1 MNTRRRLAA
10 VLLASMLLCLTTQPA
25 AGSPAAGSV
34 HLSDYNMHVLT
45 NTISGVESYGQIY
58 SDSRRWD
65 AYAGKGENT
74 PNEKTVTLGW
84 AQNYGE
90 EARAL
95 IRKIYDADRE
105 TFRSI
110 DTCSPAIE
118 SMLSKSWTAIQW
130 EPSASQK
137 RVLIALITTETGKQ
151 AQDQLF
157 AELMDKYLRQA
168 VSYGVPEDSVA
179 ALMMWCE
186 IEHLG
191 GLNAVRRIFDRA
203 TKPYGIDSI
212 MASLKMDQ
220 SDRSSNN
227 QVGDTL
233 FWSRHLCCSS
243 WIAAHADTT
252 NAGGEMQREPGELQ
266 AEAFIEAVRA
276 VYETSNTSHYE
287 YGDSHGN
294 PPTSDGVISCDRL
307 IAKALWD
314 LGYTDQPTS
323 TTTTSGLT
331 IHTMPAWL
339 SEHGWEKSTK
349 ASDIRY
355 GSIVFTKDGSGQIV
369 HVFAAVSEYQY
380 GMVVKFDLGSQARI
394 DGAQPFFEAWDAHDL
409 AAVYNLP
416 NLGADNPV
424 GNTTGNES
432 GKSGSES
439 GSSGKSGTKSD
450 TSATSSIKAGQK
462 ALNQYFG
469 AALDVDGEVG
479 RMTRTAYV
487 NAMQAALN
495 ADYRAGLSVDGEI
508 GPKTRAALAAHPIRK
523 DSRGQLVTVLE
534 IGLCLQGYDPKGIEY
549 PGSFG
554 DGCEK
559 ALKACQRASGLEVDG
574 IAGVATF
581 AALAS

>member
-1 MNTRRRLAA
+1 MNTLRRLATA
-10 VLLASMLLCLTTQPA
+10 LLASMLLCLTTQPA

-45 NTISGVESYGQIY
+45 NVISGVESYGQIY

-74 PNEKTVTLGW
+74 PNEKTITLGW
-84 AQNYGE
+84 AQNYGD
-90 EARAL
+90 EARTL
-95 IRKIYDADRE
+95 IRKIYDADKAA
-105 TFRSI
+105 FRKL

-130 EPSASQK
+130 EPSAAQK
-137 RVLIALITTETGKQ
+137 KVLLALITTEAGRV

-157 AELMDKYLRQA
+157 AELMDKYLKQA
-168 VSYGVPEDSVA
+168 ISYGVSEDSVA
-179 ALMMWCE
+179 AMMMWCE

-203 TKPYGIDSI
+203 TKPYSIDSI
-212 MASLKMDQ
+212 MESLKQDQ
-220 SDRSSNN
+220 NDRSSNN

-233 FWSRHLCCSS
+233 FWSRHLCCAS
-243 WIAAHADTT
+243 WIATHADAT
-252 NAGGEMQREPGELQ
+252 NAGGNMQREPGELQ
-266 AEAFIEAVRA
+266 AETFIEAIRA
-276 VYETSNTSHYE
+276 VYEAANTNHYK
-287 YGDSHGN
+287 YGDSHGT

-331 IHTMPAWL
+331 IHNMPAWL
-339 SEHGWEKSTK
+339 TEHGWARSTK

-355 GSIVFTKDGSGQIV
+355 GSIVFTQDGSGQIV
-369 HVFAAVSEYQY
+369 HVFAAVSEYKY
-380 GMVVKFDLGSQARI
+380 NMIVKFDLGSQARI
-394 DGAQPFFEAWDAHDL
+394 DGAQPFFETWDAHDL

-416 NLGADNPV
+416 SSGSGTADPTTAPTTDPT
-424 GNTTGNES
+424 GGTTGRTTLI
-432 GKSGSES
+432 KS
-439 GSSGKSGTKSD
+439 
-450 TSATSSIKAGQK
+450 GQK

-469 AALDVDGEVG
+469 AALVVDGKVG
-479 RMTRTAYV
+479 KKTRTAYAI
-487 NAMQAALN
+487 AMQAALN
-495 ADYRAGLSVDGEI
+495 VDYRAGLLVDGEI
-508 GPKTRAALAAHPIRK
+508 GPKTREALAVHPIRK
-523 DSRGQLVTVLE
+523 GSRGQLVTVLE
-534 IGLCLQGYDPKGIEY
+534 IGLCLQGYDPKGIES

-559 ALKACQRASGLEVDG
+559 ALMSFQRASGLEVDG
-574 IAGVATF
+574 IAGDATF
-581 AALAS
+581 ADLAS

>member
-1 MNTRRRLAA
+1 MKTIRRLTA
-10 VLLASMLLCLTTQPA
+10 VLLASLLLCLTALPAVGAPA
-25 AGSPAAGSV
+25 AGSSY
-34 HLSDYNMHVLT
+34 LSDYNMHVLT
-45 NTISGVESYGQIY
+45 NVISGVESYGQIY

-74 PNEKTVTLGW
+74 PNEQTITLGW

-90 EARAL
+90 EARTL
-95 IRKIYDADRE
+95 IRRIYDADKAA
-105 TFRSI
+105 FRKL
-110 DTCSPAIE
+110 DTCRPSIE

-137 RVLIALITTETGKQ
+137 RVLIALISTETGKQ

-157 AELMDKYLRQA
+157 AELMDKYLKQA
-168 VSYGVPEDSVA
+168 ISYGVPEDSVA

-203 TKPYGIDSI
+203 TKPYCIDSI
-212 MASLKMDQ
+212 MTSLKKDQ

-227 QVGDTL
+227 QVGDAL
-233 FWSRHLCCSS
+233 FWSRHLCCAS

-252 NAGGEMQREPGELQ
+252 NTGGDMQREPGELQ
-266 AEAFIEAVRA
+266 AEAIIEAVRA
-276 VYETSNTSHYE
+276 VYEAANASHYK

-307 IAKALWD
+307 IAKALWN

-331 IHTMPAWL
+331 IHTLPAWL
-339 SEHGWEKSTK
+339 TEHGWEKSTK

-355 GSIVFTKDGSGQIV
+355 GSIVFTKDGSGNIV

-380 GMVVKFDLGSQARI
+380 NMIVKFDLGSQARI
-394 DGAQPFFEAWDAHDL
+394 DGAQPFFETWDAHDL

-416 NLGADNPV
+416 SSGSGTADPTTDPT
-424 GNTTGNES
+424 GGTTGRTTLI
-432 GKSGSES
+432 KS
-439 GSSGKSGTKSD
+439 
-450 TSATSSIKAGQK
+450 GQK

-469 AALDVDGEVG
+469 AALDVDGAVG
-479 RMTRTAYV
+479 KKTRTAYDI
-487 NAMQAALN
+487 AMQAALN
-495 ADYRAGLSVDGEI
+495 VDYRAGLLVDGEI
-508 GPKTRAALAAHPIRK
+508 GPKTREALAAHPIRK
-523 DSRGQLVTVLE
+523 GSRGQLVTALE
-534 IGLCLQGYDPKGIEY
+534 IGLCLQGYDPKGIES

-554 DGCEK
+554 EGCEK
-559 ALKACQRASGLEVDG
+559 ALTVFQKASGLEVDG